1 MKKQSLLATAF
12 VAMLLYSCKTPNV
25 AYISDVKNGQTDAI
39 AQALDIRFKPDDKIC
54 IIIKSQ
60 DSRLSELFNLP
71 IYTLRVGWG
80 NSSSQYMS
88 AYTIDP
94 DGNIDF
100 PVLGTMHLAGMS
112 RHEVEQLVKNEL
124 LTRKLV
130 NDPHV
135 TVEFGNMAIN
145 VMGEVNKPGRYEF
158 DRDHITVLDALSMAG
173 DLTILGQR
181 DSVKVVRSNG
191 VNQTTTYVLNLQK
204 ADELY
209 SSPAFYLQ
217 QNDVVYVTPNEFRA
231 RQSVVNGNN
240 VYSTSFWISVASLA
254 TSVTSVIYMI
264 VKK

>member
-25 AYISDVKNGQTDAI
+25 GYISDVKNGPTDAI
-39 AQALDIRFKPDDKIC
+39 AQVLDIRFKPDDKIC

-112 RHEVEQLVKNEL
+112 RHEVEQFVKNEL

-135 TVEFGNMAIN
+135 RG
-145 VMGEVNKPGRYEF
+145 
-158 DRDHITVLDALSMAG
+158 
-173 DLTILGQR
+173 
-181 DSVKVVRSNG
+181 
-191 VNQTTTYVLNLQK
+191 
-204 ADELY
+204 
-209 SSPAFYLQ
+209 
-217 QNDVVYVTPNEFRA
+217 
-231 RQSVVNGNN
+231 
-240 VYSTSFWISVASLA
+240 
-254 TSVTSVIYMI
+254 
-264 VKK
+264 